1 MTMIALTIGFG
12 TDKLVSDR
20 KDRDVAT
27 TDRCLRINAEK
38 YNTSQQHWQL
48 CVLIETEGGGGR
60 ERKNVTKQND
70 NRPFTKS
77 FGTDG

>member
-1 MTMIALTIGFG
+1 MIALTIGFG

-38 YNTSQQHWQL
+38 YNTSQHHWQL
-48 CVLIETEGGGGR
+48 CVLIETEGGGGKGKK
-60 ERKNVTKQND
+60 ECNETK
-70 NRPFTKS
+70 
-77 FGTDG
+77 